1 MKKTILF
8 CTFLTSILFAQ
19 TSDFFDNPASIAPRN
34 YSTMVV
40 PLISFDGD
48 ISNSLLRLDDLN
60 IFQKTNE
67 LSISEKKLLTA
78 NDLSVNLGINM
89 KIADYGFNN
98 WNLDFSL
105 YSHSNVDI
113 LDDEFSKIIL
123 YGNETNQHYLYKSGD
138 ESISYTFGKIK
149 LQYAHPKFVDYALVL
164 NGIHIA
170 SLYFGANINL
180 NYPLF
185 YGEVIESTQSFG
197 SMLDSLYYDATLKL
211 SYFELG
217 ESTVSPSPSFG
228 FGAILELQK
237 GWAYLKVDDILGN
250 LKFKNLKALEYRERY
265 SNELIYFDEDYEI
278 IQESIENEYQISTR
292 KISFHP
298 SLELGFE
305 HEIFKNTD
313 ILAKYKLIQYETKNG
328 LSVGVN
334 YDFMEIIPIQV
345 VCGYADQLFYEAK
358 LGLKL
363 RKFEWSISSNFY
375 HGFFRYAKGIGVS
388 SEMRI
393 NF

>member
-1 MKKTILF
+1 MKSIILILI
-8 CTFLTSILFAQ
+8 FLVSTLWAQ
-19 TSDFFDNPASIAPRN
+19 TSDFFDNPASIAPRD
-34 YSTMVV
+34 YSTCLI

-48 ISNSLLRLDDLN
+48 VSNSLLRLDDLN
-60 IFQKTNE
+60 IFQKDNL
-67 LSISEKKLLTA
+67 LSANEKKLLIA
-78 NDLSVNLGINM
+78 DDLSVNLGVNM
-89 KIADYGFNN
+89 KIADYGYNN

-105 YSHSNVDI
+105 YSHSSVNI
-113 LDDEFSKIIL
+113 LDNEFSKIIL
-123 YGNETNQHYLYKSGD
+123 YGNETNQHYLCKSGD

-164 NGIHIA
+164 NGVHIA

-185 YGEVIESTQSFG
+185 YGEVLESTQSFG

-217 ESTVSPSPSFG
+217 ESSVSPSPSFG

-237 GWAYLKVDDILGN
+237 GWAYFKVDDIFGN
-250 LKFKNLKALEYRERY
+250 LKFENLKAFEYREQY

-278 IQESIENEYQISTR
+278 TQESIENEYRISAR

-298 SLELGFE
+298 SLEFGFE

-313 ILAKYKLIQYETKNG
+313 ILAKYKLIQYETRNG
-328 LSVGVN
+328 LSVGAN
-334 YDFMEIIPIQV
+334 YDFMKIIPIQV
-345 VCGYADQLFYEAK
+345 VCGYADHLFYEAK

-375 HGFFRYAKGIGVS
+375 HGFFRYAKGMGVS